1 MQRFWLVFTLAT
13 ASLLGLLAIVAPVW
27 ILDLRRYTAPLFPLI
42 RSGVE
47 GMSLLTLVFLFC
59 AGFLVGCFGVGH
71 PLLLGMATVALL
83 PILAIAEMS
92 VSSTT
97 HNLWPLEFIIYGV
110 ICLCAVAG
118 AFTGRFAKRLVRTTQ
133 V

>member
-1 MQRFWLVFTLAT
+1 MQRFWLVLTLAI

-27 ILDLRRYTAPLFPLI
+27 ILDLRRFTAPLFPLV

-97 HNLWPLEFIIYGV
+97 HNLWPLEFIMYGV
-110 ICLCAVAG
+110 ISLCAVAG
-118 AFTGRFAKRLVRTTQ
+118 AFAGRFAKRLVRTTQ

>member
-1 MQRFWLVFTLAT
+1 MQRFWVVFTFGV
-13 ASLLGLLAIVAPVW
+13 ASLLGLLAVVAPVW
-27 ILDLRRYTAPLFPLI
+27 ILDLRHYTAPLFPLI

-59 AGFLVGCFGVGH
+59 TGLLVGCFGMGH
-71 PLLLGMATVALL
+71 PLLLGIGTIALL
-83 PILAIAEMS
+83 PILAVVEMC

-97 HNLWPLEFIIYGV
+97 HNLWPLEFMIYGL
-110 ICLCAVAG
+110 IRLCTVAG
-118 AFTGRFAKRLVRTTQ
+118 AFAGRFAMRLVKTTR

>member
-1 MQRFWLVFTLAT
+1 MQRLGLIFSFAAT
-13 ASLLGLLAIVAPVW
+13 SLLGLLAIVVPVW
-27 ILDLRRYTAPLFPLI
+27 VLDLRRYTAPLFPLI

-71 PLLLGMATVALL
+71 PMLIGIATVALL

-92 VSSTT
+92 ISSTT
-97 HNLWPLEFIIYGV
+97 HNLWPLEFIIYGA
-110 ICLCAVAG
+110 ISLCAVAG
-118 AFTGRFAKRLVRTTQ
+118 AFAGRFAKRLALRTK
-133 V
+133 

>member
-1 MQRFWLVFTLAT
+1 MQRLGLILSFVA

-27 ILDLRRYTAPLFPLI
+27 ILELRRYTAPLFPLL

-59 AGFLVGCFGVGH
+59 SGFLVGCFGVGH
-71 PLLLGMATVALL
+71 PFLLGIATVALL

-92 VSSTT
+92 VSSAT
-97 HNLWPLEFIIYGV
+97 HNLWLLEFVIYG
-110 ICLCAVAG
+110 IISLCAVAG
-118 AFTGRFAKRLVRTTQ
+118 AFIGRFAKRLV
-133 V
+133 VVAKV

>member
-1 MQRFWLVFTLAT
+1 MQRFWLVFTFVT

-27 ILDLRRYTAPLFPLI
+27 ILDLRRYTSPLFPLI

-47 GMSLLTLVFLFC
+47 GMSLLTLFFLFC
-59 AGFLVGCFGVGH
+59 TGFLVACFGLGH
-71 PLLLGMATVALL
+71 PLLLGMVTVALL
-83 PILAIAEMS
+83 PILAIAEMC

-97 HNLWPLEFIIYGV
+97 HNLWPLEFVIYGL
-110 ICLCAVAG
+110 ISLCAVAG
-118 AFTGRFAKRLVRTTQ
+118 AFAGRFAMRLVKMTR

>member
-1 MQRFWLVFTLAT
+1 MQRLGLIFSFAAT
-13 ASLLGLLAIVAPVW
+13 SLLGLLAIVVPVW
-27 ILDLRRYTAPLFPLI
+27 VLDLRRYTAPLFPLI

-71 PLLLGMATVALL
+71 PLLLGIATVALL

-97 HNLWPLEFIIYGV
+97 HNLWPLEFIIYGA
-110 ICLCAVAG
+110 ISLCAVAG
-118 AFTGRFAKRLVRTTQ
+118 AFAGRFAKRLALRTK
-133 V
+133 

>member
-1 MQRFWLVFTLAT
+1 MHRVWLVFTFAA
-13 ASLLGLLAIVAPVW
+13 ASLLGLVAVLAPVW
-27 ILDLRRYTAPLFPLI
+27 VLDLRRYAAPLFPLL

-71 PLLLGMATVALL
+71 PFLLGIATVALL

-110 ICLCAVAG
+110 ISLCAVAG
-118 AFTGRFAKRLVRTTQ
+118 AFIGRFARSVY
-133 V
+133 

>member
-1 MQRFWLVFTLAT
+1 MQRFSLVFTLAA

-27 ILDLRRYTAPLFPLI
+27 IHDLRRYTAPLFPLI

-59 AGFLVGCFGVGH
+59 TGFLVGCFGVGH
-71 PLLLGMATVALL
+71 PLLLGIATVALL
-83 PILAIAEMS
+83 PILAIAEMC
-92 VSSTT
+92 VSPTT
-97 HNLWPLEFIIYGV
+97 HNLWPLEFMIYGL
-110 ICLCAVAG
+110 ISLCAVAG
-118 AFTGRFAKRLVRTTQ
+118 AFAGRFAMRLVKTTR

>member
-1 MQRFWLVFTLAT
+1 MQRFWLVFTFAV
-13 ASLLGLLAIVAPVW
+13 AALLGLLAIVAPVW
-27 ILDLRRYTAPLFPLI
+27 ILDLRRYSAPLFPLI

-59 AGFLVGCFGVGH
+59 AGFLTGCFGVGH
-71 PLLLGMATVALL
+71 PLLLGIATVALL

-92 VSSTT
+92 VLSTT
-97 HNLWPLEFIIYGV
+97 HNLWPLEFIIYSV
-110 ICLCAVAG
+110 ISLCAVAG
-118 AFTGRFAKRLVRTTQ
+118 AFTGRFAVCLVRTAR

>member
-110 ICLCAVAG
+110 ISLCAVAG
-118 AFTGRFAKRLVRTTQ
+118 AFAGRFAKHLVRTTQ

>member
-1 MQRFWLVFTLAT
+1 MQRLGLIFSFAAT
-13 ASLLGLLAIVAPVW
+13 SLLGLLAIVVPVW
-27 ILDLRRYTAPLFPLI
+27 VLDLRRYTAPLFPLI

-71 PLLLGMATVALL
+71 PILIGIATVALL

-92 VSSTT
+92 ISSTT
-97 HNLWPLEFIIYGV
+97 HNLWPLEFIIYGA
-110 ICLCAVAG
+110 INLCAVAG
-118 AFTGRFAKRLVRTTQ
+118 AFAGRFAKRLALRTK
-133 V
+133 

>member
-1 MQRFWLVFTLAT
+1 MQRFSLFSAFAA

-27 ILDLRRYTAPLFPLI
+27 ILDMRRYTAPLFPLI

-71 PLLLGMATVALL
+71 PLLLGVATVALL
-83 PILAIAEMS
+83 PILAIAEMC

-110 ICLCAVAG
+110 ISLCGVAG
-118 AFTGRFAKRLVRTTQ
+118 AFTGRFAMRLVRTTK

>member
-1 MQRFWLVFTLAT
+1 MQRFSIVLTLAA
-13 ASLLGLLAIVAPVW
+13 ASLLGLLAIIAPVW
-27 ILDLRRYTAPLFPLI
+27 VLDLRRYTAPLFPLI

-59 AGFLVGCFGVGH
+59 AGFLVGCFGPGH
-71 PLLLGMATVALL
+71 PLLLGIATVALL

-97 HNLWPLEFIIYGV
+97 HNLWPLEFMIYGL
-110 ICLCAVAG
+110 ISLCAVAG
-118 AFTGRFAKRLVRTTQ
+118 AFAGRFAIRLVKTPR

>member
-1 MQRFWLVFTLAT
+1 MQRLGLIFSFAAT
-13 ASLLGLLAIVAPVW
+13 SLLGLLAIVVPVW
-27 ILDLRRYTAPLFPLI
+27 VLDLRRYTAPLFPLI

-71 PLLLGMATVALL
+71 PMLIGIATVALL

-92 VSSTT
+92 ISSTT
-97 HNLWPLEFIIYGV
+97 HNLWPLEFIIYGA
-110 ICLCAVAG
+110 ISLCAVA
-118 AFTGRFAKRLVRTTQ
+118 GRFAKRLALRTK
-133 V
+133 

>member
-1 MQRFWLVFTLAT
+1 MQRLGLIFSFAAT
-13 ASLLGLLAIVAPVW
+13 SLLGLLAIVVPVW
-27 ILDLRRYTAPLFPLI
+27 VLDLRRYTAPLFPLI

-71 PLLLGMATVALL
+71 PILIGIATVALL

-92 VSSTT
+92 ISPTT
-97 HNLWPLEFIIYGV
+97 HNLWPLEFIIYGG
-110 ICLCAVAG
+110 ISLCAVAG
-118 AFTGRFAKRLVRTTQ
+118 ALAGRFAKRLALRTK
-133 V
+133 

>member
-1 MQRFWLVFTLAT
+1 MHRFWLVFTFAAAT
-13 ASLLGLLAIVAPVW
+13 LLGLLAIVAPVW
-27 ILDLRRYTAPLFPLI
+27 ILDLRRYSAPLFPLI

-47 GMSLLTLVFLFC
+47 GMSPLTLVFLFC

-71 PLLLGMATVALL
+71 PLLLGIATVALL

-97 HNLWPLEFIIYGV
+97 HNLWPLEFLIYGL
-110 ICLCAVAG
+110 ISLCAVAG
-118 AFTGRFAKRLVRTTQ
+118 AFAGRFAMRLVKITW

>member
-1 MQRFWLVFTLAT
+1 MQRLWLLVTVAV
-13 ASLLGLLAIVAPVW
+13 AALLGLIAIVAPVS

-71 PLLLGMATVALL
+71 PILIGIATVALL

-92 VSSTT
+92 ISSTT
-97 HNLWPLEFIIYGV
+97 HNLWPLEFIIYGA
-110 ICLCAVAG
+110 ISLW
-118 AFTGRFAKRLVRTTQ
+118 
-133 V
+133 

>member
-1 MQRFWLVFTLAT
+1 MQRLGLIFSFAAT
-13 ASLLGLLAIVAPVW
+13 SLLGLLAIVVPVW
-27 ILDLRRYTAPLFPLI
+27 VLDLRRYTAPLFPLI

-71 PLLLGMATVALL
+71 PILIGIATVALL

-92 VSSTT
+92 ISSTT
-97 HNLWPLEFIIYGV
+97 HNLWPLEFIIYGA
-110 ICLCAVAG
+110 ISLCAVAG
-118 AFTGRFAKRLVRTTQ
+118 AFAGRFAKRLALRTK
-133 V
+133 